1 MVSWPNSEE
10 HRRRARAINQS
21 CREVV
26 VMRQWIAILCLIL
39 SAIAIGCWN
48 DSNGVTPTPDGGAKG
63 DGGGTLAD
71 GGGGDAGLAHIDRSH
86 LTDAGTSGS
95 LDYSDPSLWVCRPG
109 IDENPCYGN
118 LDATELLPDGGR
130 QVVPHMRADSPKF
143 DCFYVYPT
151 VELTHNG
158 NMTNFSDIKNILDP
172 LLAQAARF
180 NQICEV
186 YAPLYRQ
193 VAFVPGGG
201 SSSADAGAA
210 EAGADA
216 GAEAGA
222 EGGASGA
229 DASSGDAGGSVLGGP
244 ANALAQQ
251 DVRDAFSYYMAH
263 FNNGRKFVIM
273 GHSQGTLMLMSM
285 MQKDV
290 DPMPKVR
297 SQMISALLIGGGTTV
312 APGQTT
318 NGTFKNIPTC
328 AQPGDTGCVIA
339 YSSYEDTTPPG
350 ANGVTPLFGRS
361 PDGNQVVCT
370 DPAPLAG
377 NSPPYK
383 GSYFPVKVNN
393 ALLGPDTPAP
403 QDAGTP
409 FVLYRG
415 IFQGTC
421 VNKNG
426 YNYLEI
432 KRLEQAGDPRGV
444 PPYTNAGSISLGFG
458 LHIADYNLPLEDL
471 IEAVT
476 KQAAKAVP

>member
-1 MVSWPNSEE
+1 
-10 HRRRARAINQS
+10 
-21 CREVV
+21 
-26 VMRQWIAILCLIL
+26 MRQWIAVLCLIL
-39 SAIAIGCWN
+39 SAVGLSAVGIACWT
-48 DSNGVTPTPDGGAKG
+48 DSSGITPEGGASTA
-63 DGGGTLAD
+63 DGGGALAD
-71 GGGGDAGLAHIDRSH
+71 GGGGGDAALAHIDRSG

-95 LDYSDPSLWVCRPG
+95 LNYSDPSLWVCRPG
-109 IDENPCYGN
+109 IDQNPCYGN

-130 QVVPHMRADSPKF
+130 QVVTHTRAASPKF

-151 VELTHNG
+151 VELTHSG
-158 NMTNFSDIKNILDP
+158 NMTNFSDISNILDP

-180 NQICEV
+180 NQICEI

-193 VAFVPGGG
+193 VAFVPG
-201 SSSADAGAA
+201 AG
-210 EAGADA
+210 
-216 GAEAGA
+216 
-222 EGGASGA
+222 
-229 DASSGDAGGSVLGGP
+229 SSGDAGADGGASGDAGADATTGDAGSMSLTGGT
-244 ANALAQQ
+244 AGALAQQ

-273 GHSQGTLMLMSM
+273 GHSQGTLMLMNM

-290 DPMPKVR
+290 DPMPQVR

-312 APGQTT
+312 APGKTT

-350 ANGVTPLFGRS
+350 ANGVTPLFGSS

-370 DPAPLAG
+370 EPGMLAG

-383 GSYFPVKVNN
+383 GSYFPVHVNN
-393 ALLGPDTPAP
+393 SLLGPDTPAP

-415 IFQGTC
+415 IFQGSC

-471 IEAVT
+471 IDAVT
-476 KQAAKAVP
+476 KQAAVAVP